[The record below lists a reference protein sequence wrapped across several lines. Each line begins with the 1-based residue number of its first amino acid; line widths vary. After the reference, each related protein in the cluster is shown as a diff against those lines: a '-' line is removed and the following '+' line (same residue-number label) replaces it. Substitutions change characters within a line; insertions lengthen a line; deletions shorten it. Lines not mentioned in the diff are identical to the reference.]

1 MIDPID
7 SGPLSEAREH
17 DAGDGTPYHQ
27 LSAAVLKISSAA
39 MVEDWEVK
47 VRRRRECLADTIMMD
62 GRSFTNT
69 AMRAESAKCSL
80 FRKARGRAGGLHAR
94 AEIVARGS

>member
-7 SGPLSEAREH
+7 SGLLSETREH

-47 VRRRRECLADTIMMD
+47 VRRRSECLADTINES
-62 GRSFTNT
+62 GKREILPISKSEGQSWRPS
-69 AMRAESAKCSL
+69 RACGDRGA
-80 FRKARGRAGGLHAR
+80 RKLR
-94 AEIVARGS
+94 EFVTCIS